1 MFSYFLHVFRKRQ
14 KGDFE
19 VGPSARERLFWVS
32 SEVRMRISV
41 KTLFS
46 SCGCGSRRHFV
57 NSLFLNPGRETRN
70 GRYTLWLRPMY
81 FIRHQNNN

>member
-19 VGPSARERLFWVS
+19 VGPSARERLFGVS

-57 NSLFLNPGRETRN
+57 NSLIMNTTAIPETLMLKSII
-70 GRYTLWLRPMY
+70 TSPQSLILK
-81 FIRHQNNN
+81 

>member
-19 VGPSARERLFWVS
+19 VGPSARERLFGVS

-57 NSLFLNPGRETRN
+57 NSLTVLSRSMA
-70 GRYTLWLRPMY
+70 LLR
-81 FIRHQNNN
+81 